1 MGIYKHSDELLAI
14 LKHGI
19 EELITLDTE
28 EKVLSSSLKL
38 CMAIS
43 ETTSGHIIKQ
53 AGENIWEIDGAH
65 KNIYIPSELIAK
77 LTQEGTFSI
86 NDEIAGILP
95 LVELQG
101 KINTIIPINVD
112 GTIIAAFLINNAGNN
127 SPLVFSLL
135 SLYISSLLSKLN
147 ILREVKEMKT
157 HYEDLLIKKETAE
170 RLASLGYVAAGLAH
184 EIKNPLVSIKTL
196 AQLLPERFDDAEF
209 REQFTSIAISEID
222 RIVCIVSDLLNFAK
236 SSEPEFAQVDIRKLI
251 DEVILLLSVRTDESG
266 IVVVKKFPEHIPSVY
281 GDKAQLKQ
289 VLLNLL
295 LNSLE
300 AAQKGGAITVS
311 LTTGDDGLGV
321 ESIIIKITDTGTGI
335 ESENLI
341 HIFEP
346 FFTTK
351 GKGTGLGLS
360 ICKRIVSRHGGNIFV
375 DSVHKQGTTVT
386 VELPVKNTI

>member
-19 EELITLDTE
+19 EELVTLDTE
-28 EKVLSSSLKL
+28 EKVLNSSLKL

-43 ETTSGHIIKQ
+43 ETTSGHVIKHT
-53 AGENIWEIDGAH
+53 GENIWEIDGSSH
-65 KNIYIPSELIAK
+65 NIYIPSELISN
-77 LTQEGTFSI
+77 LTQEGTFGI

-95 LVELQG
+95 LELQG

-127 SPLVFSLL
+127 SPLFFSLL

-147 ILREVKEMKT
+147 ILREVKEMKI
-157 HYEDLLIKKETAE
+157 HYEDILIKKETAE

-196 AQLLPERFDDAEF
+196 AQLLPERFNDAEF

-222 RIVCIVSDLLNFAK
+222 RIGCIVSDLLDFAK

-266 IVVVKKFPEHIPSVY
+266 IAVVKKFPEHIPSVY
-281 GDKAQLKQ
+281 GDTSQLKQ
-289 VLLNLL
+289 LLLNLL

-311 LTTGDDGLGV
+311 LTTGNHGLEV

-360 ICKRIVSRHGGNIFV
+360 ICERIVSRHGGNIFV
-375 DSVHKQGTTVT
+375 DSVPKQGTTVT

>member
-19 EELITLDTE
+19 EELGTLDTE

-43 ETTSGHIIKQ
+43 ETTSGHVIKH
-53 AGENIWEIDGAH
+53 AGENIWGIDGSPH
-65 KNIYIPSELIAK
+65 NIYIPSELITN
-77 LTQEGTFSI
+77 LTQEGTFGI

-95 LVELQG
+95 LELQG

-127 SPLVFSLL
+127 SPLFFSLL
-135 SLYISSLLSKLN
+135 SLYMSSLLSKLN

-157 HYEDLLIKKETAE
+157 HYEDILIKKETAE

-266 IVVVKKFPEHIPSVY
+266 IVVVKRFPEHIPSVY

-289 VLLNLL
+289 LLLNLL

-311 LTTGDDGLGV
+311 LTTGNHGLEV
-321 ESIIIKITDTGTGI
+321 ENIIIKITDTGTGI

>member
-1 MGIYKHSDELLAI
+1 LGIYKHSDELLAI

-19 EELITLDTE
+19 EELGTLDTE

-43 ETTSGHIIKQ
+43 ETTSGHVIKH
-53 AGENIWEIDGAH
+53 AGENIWGIDGSPH
-65 KNIYIPSELIAK
+65 NIYIPSELITN
-77 LTQEGTFSI
+77 LTQEGTFGI

-95 LVELQG
+95 LELQG

-127 SPLVFSLL
+127 SPLFFSLL
-135 SLYISSLLSKLN
+135 SLYMSSLLSKLN

-157 HYEDLLIKKETAE
+157 HYEDILIKKETAE

-266 IVVVKKFPEHIPSVY
+266 IVVVKRFPEHIPSVY

-289 VLLNLL
+289 LLLNLL

-311 LTTGDDGLGV
+311 LTTGNHGLEV
-321 ESIIIKITDTGTGI
+321 ENIIIKITDTGTGI

-351 GKGTGLGLS
+351 DKGTGLGLS

>member
-19 EELITLDTE
+19 EELGTLDTE

-43 ETTSGHIIKQ
+43 ETTSGHVIKH
-53 AGENIWEIDGAH
+53 AGENIWGIDGSPH
-65 KNIYIPSELIAK
+65 NIYIPSELITN
-77 LTQEGTFSI
+77 LTQEGTFGI

-95 LVELQG
+95 LELQG

-127 SPLVFSLL
+127 SPLFFSLL
-135 SLYISSLLSKLN
+135 SLYMSSLLSKLN
-147 ILREVKEMKT
+147 ILDEVKEMKT
-157 HYEDLLIKKETAE
+157 HYEEILIKKESAE

-281 GDKAQLKQ
+281 GDTSQLKQ
-289 VLLNLL
+289 LLLNLL

-311 LTTGDDGLGV
+311 LTTGNHGLGV
-321 ESIIIKITDTGTGI
+321 ESVIIKITDTGTGI
-335 ESENLI
+335 ESDNLL

>member
-19 EELITLDTE
+19 EELGTLDTE

-43 ETTSGHIIKQ
+43 ETTSGHVIKH
-53 AGENIWEIDGAH
+53 AGENIWGIDGSPH
-65 KNIYIPSELIAK
+65 NIYIPSELITN
-77 LTQEGTFSI
+77 LTQEGTFGI

-95 LVELQG
+95 LELQG

-127 SPLVFSLL
+127 SPLFFSLL
-135 SLYISSLLSKLN
+135 SLYMSSLLSKLN

-157 HYEDLLIKKETAE
+157 HYEDILIKKETAE

-266 IVVVKKFPEHIPSVY
+266 IVVVKRFPEHIPSVY

-289 VLLNLL
+289 LLLNLL

-311 LTTGDDGLGV
+311 LTTGNHGLEV
-321 ESIIIKITDTGTGI
+321 ENIIIKITDTGTGI

-351 GKGTGLGLS
+351 DKGTGLGLS

>member
-19 EELITLDTE
+19 EELGTLDTE

-43 ETTSGHIIKQ
+43 ETTSGHVIKH
-53 AGENIWEIDGAH
+53 AGENIWEIDGSPH
-65 KNIYIPSELIAK
+65 NIYIPSELITN
-77 LTQEGTFSI
+77 LTQEGTFGI

-95 LVELQG
+95 LELQG

-127 SPLVFSLL
+127 SPLFFSLL

-157 HYEDLLIKKETAE
+157 HYEDILIKKETAE

-266 IVVVKKFPEHIPSVY
+266 IVVVKRFPEHIPSVY

-289 VLLNLL
+289 LLLNLL

-311 LTTGDDGLGV
+311 LTTGNHGLEV
-321 ESIIIKITDTGTGI
+321 ENIIIKITDTGTGI

-351 GKGTGLGLS
+351 GNGTGLGLS

>member
-14 LKHGI
+14 FKHGI
-19 EELITLDTE
+19 EELGTLDTE

-43 ETTSGHIIKQ
+43 ETTSGHVIKH
-53 AGENIWEIDGAH
+53 AGENIWEIDGSSH
-65 KNIYIPSELIAK
+65 NIYIPSELITN
-77 LTQEGTFSI
+77 LTQEGTFGI

-95 LVELQG
+95 LELQG

-127 SPLVFSLL
+127 SPLFFSLL

-157 HYEDLLIKKETAE
+157 HYEDILIKKETAE

-222 RIVCIVSDLLNFAK
+222 RICCIVSDLLNFAK

-266 IVVVKKFPEHIPSVY
+266 IAVVKKFPEHIPSVY
-281 GDKAQLKQ
+281 GDTSQLKQ
-289 VLLNLL
+289 LLLNLL

-300 AAQKGGAITVS
+300 AAQKGGAITIS
-311 LTTGDDGLGV
+311 LTTGNHGLEV

>member
-43 ETTSGHIIKQ
+43 EATSGHVIKH
-53 AGENIWEIDGAH
+53 AGENIWEIDGSPH
-65 KNIYIPSELIAK
+65 NIYIPSELITN
-77 LTQEGTFSI
+77 LTQDGTFGI

-95 LVELQG
+95 LELQG
-101 KINTIIPINVD
+101 KINTIIPINID
-112 GTIIAAFLINNAGNN
+112 GTINAALLINNAGNN

-209 REQFTSIAISEID
+209 REQFTSITISEID

-266 IVVVKKFPEHIPSVY
+266 IVVVKRFPEHISSVY

-311 LTTGDDGLGV
+311 LTTGNHGLEV
-321 ESIIIKITDTGTGI
+321 ENIIIIITDTGTGI

>member
-43 ETTSGHIIKQ
+43 EATSGHVIKH
-53 AGENIWEIDGAH
+53 AGENIWEIDGANN
-65 KNIYIPSELIAK
+65 NIYIPSELIAK

-95 LVELQG
+95 LELQG

-112 GTIIAAFLINNAGNN
+112 GTIIAALLINNAGNN

-170 RLASLGYVAAGLAH
+170 GLHHSAMLQ
-184 EIKNPLVSIKTL
+184 PD
-196 AQLLPERFDDAEF
+196 LPM
-209 REQFTSIAISEID
+209 
-222 RIVCIVSDLLNFAK
+222 K
-236 SSEPEFAQVDIRKLI
+236 
-251 DEVILLLSVRTDESG
+251 
-266 IVVVKKFPEHIPSVY
+266 
-281 GDKAQLKQ
+281 
-289 VLLNLL
+289 
-295 LNSLE
+295 
-300 AAQKGGAITVS
+300 
-311 LTTGDDGLGV
+311 
-321 ESIIIKITDTGTGI
+321 
-335 ESENLI
+335 
-341 HIFEP
+341 
-346 FFTTK
+346 
-351 GKGTGLGLS
+351 
-360 ICKRIVSRHGGNIFV
+360 
-375 DSVHKQGTTVT
+375 
-386 VELPVKNTI
+386 